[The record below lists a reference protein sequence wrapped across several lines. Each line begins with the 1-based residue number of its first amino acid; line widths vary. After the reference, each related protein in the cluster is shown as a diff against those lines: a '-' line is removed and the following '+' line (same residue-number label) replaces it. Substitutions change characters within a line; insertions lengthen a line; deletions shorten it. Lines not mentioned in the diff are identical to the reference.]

1 MRIARVLCCGVAA
14 LLLAGTERPLQG
26 QAARQQPTFRSSTSL
41 VEVDVT
47 VLDKKGQFV
56 PGLLAEDLS
65 LFEDGKPQ
73 KIQQFYAVEHDAMP
87 PATVERTLS
96 RSEAE
101 ERARRFFVFV
111 FDEGHLSAE
120 SLMRAKKGAEDFI
133 RTQLQ
138 PGDMAGVFANGQM
151 NKSRMTD
158 DKIELLG
165 AIHSASPAID
175 NRQAILAPFREFP
188 RIPSE
193 GDALRITNGARE
205 LVDALGVRACSDDP
219 FQCQLTGG
227 LQQTENLIQQKARLY
242 VRSARVLTETALNN
256 LQYVNANLSRLVG
269 RKTVVLLTE
278 GFFSEESRPQ
288 VESMAAQAARGG
300 IAIYTIDGRGLVN
313 TMSPNPDVLSTSTAR
328 STALDTGDDGPYLLT
343 AGTGGMM
350 IHGIDD
356 IGRAIRMVAHDTSSY
371 YVIGYQPENGL
382 MDGKFRSIQVKSNAP
397 GLNIRARK
405 GYAAINLPPQELVRR
420 AVSFFSPR

>member
-1 MRIARVLCCGVAA
+1 MRIARVLCCGAAA
-14 LLLAGTERPLQG
+14 LLLAGPERPLQG
-26 QAARQQPTFRSSTSL
+26 QAAPQQPTFKSTTSL

-87 PATVERTLS
+87 AATVERTLS

-158 DKIELLG
+158 DKVELLLF
-165 AIHSASPAID
+165 IWP
-175 NRQAILAPFREFP
+175 L
-188 RIPSE
+188 
-193 GDALRITNGARE
+193 
-205 LVDALGVRACSDDP
+205 
-219 FQCQLTGG
+219 
-227 LQQTENLIQQKARLY
+227 
-242 VRSARVLTETALNN
+242 
-256 LQYVNANLSRLVG
+256 
-269 RKTVVLLTE
+269 
-278 GFFSEESRPQ
+278 
-288 VESMAAQAARGG
+288 AAR
-300 IAIYTIDGRGLVN
+300 
-313 TMSPNPDVLSTSTAR
+313 
-328 STALDTGDDGPYLLT
+328 
-343 AGTGGMM
+343 
-350 IHGIDD
+350 
-356 IGRAIRMVAHDTSSY
+356 
-371 YVIGYQPENGL
+371 
-382 MDGKFRSIQVKSNAP
+382 
-397 GLNIRARK
+397 
-405 GYAAINLPPQELVRR
+405 
-420 AVSFFSPR
+420 